1 MTEKQINLTVE
12 FTGAAKQFAGT
23 SSVDLTFPQGV
34 VYTDVVRALGE
45 RYPELIGL
53 LIDQDGETFLS
64 SNMFIIN
71 NEMAHPVMVMDEHPQ
86 DGDRLVLVSVMTG
99 GEVKS

>member
-1 MTEKQINLTVE
+1 MTEKNIQLTIE
-12 FTGAAKQFAGT
+12 FTGVAKQFTGVP
-23 SSVDLTFPQGV
+23 SVDFVFPSNV
-34 VYTDVVRALGE
+34 NYTDVVRALGK

-71 NEMAHPVMVMDEHPQ
+71 NEMALPVMVMDEHPN

-99 GEVKS
+99 G

>member
-1 MTEKQINLTVE
+1 MTEKTIQLTIE
-12 FTGAAKQFAGT
+12 FTGVAKQFTGVP
-23 SSVDLTFPQGV
+23 SVDFVFPEDV
-34 VYTDVVRALGE
+34 TYKDVVRALGE

-71 NEMAHPVMVMDEHPQ
+71 NEMALPVMVMDEHPN
-86 DGDRLVLVSVMTG
+86 DGDRLVLVSIMTG
-99 GEVKS
+99 G

>member
-1 MTEKQINLTVE
+1 MTKKPIHLTIE
-12 FTGAAKQFAGT
+12 FTGVAKQFAGT
-23 SSVDLTFPQGV
+23 SAVALTFPAGITYQ
-34 VYTDVVRALGE
+34 DVVRALGE

-71 NEMAHPVMVMDEHPQ
+71 NEMALPVMVMDEHPQ

-99 GEVKS
+99 G

>member
-1 MTEKQINLTVE
+1 MTEKQIKLTIE
-12 FTGAAKQFAGT
+12 FTGVAKQFTGA
-23 SSVDLTFPQGV
+23 SSVDFVFPEDV
-34 VYTDVVRALGE
+34 IYTDVVRVLGE
-45 RYPELIGL
+45 HYPELIGL

-71 NEMAHPVMVMDEHPQ
+71 NEMALPVMVMDEHPN

-99 GEVKS
+99 G

>member
-1 MTEKQINLTVE
+1 MEKISLIVG
-12 FTGAAKQFAGT
+12 FTGVAKEIAGT
-23 SSVDLTFPQGV
+23 KEIELAFPAGSI
-34 VYTDVVRALGE
+34 YTDVVRKLGE
-45 RYPELIGL
+45 TYPALIGL

-71 NEMAHPVMVMDEHPQ
+71 NEMTLPVMVMNEEPK

-99 GEVKS
+99 G